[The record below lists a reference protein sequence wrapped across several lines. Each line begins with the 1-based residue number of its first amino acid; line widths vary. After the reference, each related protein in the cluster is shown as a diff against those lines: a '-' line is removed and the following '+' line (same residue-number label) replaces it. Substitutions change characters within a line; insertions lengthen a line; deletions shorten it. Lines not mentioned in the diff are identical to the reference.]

1 MAETKQYISKNQ
13 ENGSVQISEDDLG
26 TIVAQAISEVDGIV
40 GLSMRTGSDFAEII
54 GKKNWGRGIRIS
66 IGENNA
72 LRVDC
77 NINIGYSES
86 VVDVAKAVQRAVDTA
101 LESTAGIRADAI
113 NVNVCGII
121 RK

>member
-13 ENGSVQISEDDLG
+13 ENGSVQISEDVLG

-54 GKKNWGRGIRIS
+54 GKKNWGRGIKIS

-77 NINIGYSES
+77 NINIGYGES
-86 VVDVAKAVQRAVDTA
+86 VVDVAKAVQRAIDTA

>member
-1 MAETKQYISKNQ
+1 MAETKQYISRNQ
-13 ENGSVQISEDDLG
+13 DNGSVQISEDVLG

-40 GLSMRTGSDFAEII
+40 GLSMRTGSDFAEMI
-54 GKKNWGRGIRIS
+54 GKKNWGRGIKIT

-77 NINIGYSES
+77 NINIGYGES
-86 VVDVAKAVQRAVDTA
+86 VVDVAKAVQRAIDAA
-101 LESTAGIRADAI
+101 LDSTAGIRADTI